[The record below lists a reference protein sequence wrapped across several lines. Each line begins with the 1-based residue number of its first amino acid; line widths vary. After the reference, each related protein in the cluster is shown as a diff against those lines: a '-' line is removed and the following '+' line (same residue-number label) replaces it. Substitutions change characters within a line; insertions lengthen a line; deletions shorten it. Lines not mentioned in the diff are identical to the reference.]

1 MTNQENGVDLKSAA
15 VTEEKKLFIETYG
28 CQMNVADSEVVASIM
43 KMDGYAVTDKIEDA
57 DAIFVNTCSVRDNAE
72 QKIYG
77 RLQYFQSLK
86 RKKKSL
92 VIGVLGCMAERVK
105 EELIEVHHA
114 DLVVGPDSY
123 MDLPNLVGA
132 VEHGEK
138 AINVELS
145 TQETY
150 KDVIPIEVHH
160 ADLVVGPDSYM
171 DLPNLVGAVEH
182 GEKAI
187 NVELSTQETYKDV
200 IPLKLG
206 GVHISGFVSIMRG
219 CNNFCTYCIVP
230 YTRGRERSRDIESI
244 LNEIRDMRDKG
255 FKEVTL
261 LGQNVNSYLFEKEG
275 EKISF
280 PALLKRVAE
289 EVPEMRVRFT
299 TSHPKDMSD
308 ETLHVIA
315 EHDNICKM
323 IHLPAQSGSSRILK
337 VMNRKYTREWY
348 LDRIAAIRR
357 ILPDCAIST
366 DLFCGF
372 HSETEEDYQE
382 TLSLMRE
389 VGYDSAFLF
398 KYSER
403 PGTYAAQHLPDTVS
417 EEEKVRRLQGMIDL
431 QNQLSEE
438 SNKRDIGKVFE
449 VLIEGFSKRS
459 REQLFGRTSQNK
471 VVIFDKKNYRVGQFI
486 KVRIN
491 RASSATLFGDPV
503 E

>member
-1 MTNQENGVDLKSAA
+1 MTTAENQGADLKSAA
-15 VTEEKKLFIETYG
+15 EKAEKKLFIETYG

-43 KMDGYAVTDKIEDA
+43 QMDGYALTEQIEEA

-77 RLQYFQSLK
+77 RLQYFQSL
-86 RKKKSL
+86 RKKKKHL
-92 VIGVLGCMAERVK
+92 IVGVMGCMAERVK
-105 EELIEVHHA
+105 DELIHVHHA
-114 DLVVGPDSY
+114 DLVVGPDAY
-123 MDLPNLVGA
+123 LDLPNLVGA
-132 VEHGEK
+132 VER
-138 AINVELS
+138 
-145 TQETY
+145 
-150 KDVIPIEVHH
+150 
-160 ADLVVGPDSYM
+160 
-171 DLPNLVGAVEH
+171 

-200 IPLKLG
+200 IPLKLP

-230 YTRGRERSRDIESI
+230 YTRGRERSRDVDSI

-261 LGQNVNSYLFEKEG
+261 LGQNVNSYRFERNDEV
-275 EKISF
+275 ITF
-280 PALLKRVAE
+280 PRLLALVAE
-289 EVPEMRVRFT
+289 EVPQMRVRFT

-308 ETLHVIA
+308 ETLEVIA
-315 EHDNICKM
+315 AHDNLCKM
-323 IHLPAQSGSSRILK
+323 IHLPAQSGSDRILK
-337 VMNRKYTREWY
+337 AMNRKYTRAWY

-372 HSETEEDYQE
+372 HSETEEDYEQ

-403 PGTYAAQHLPDTVS
+403 PGTYAAKHLADDVP
-417 EEEKVRRLQGMIDL
+417 EEEKIRRLQGMIDL
-431 QNQLSEE
+431 QNRLSEE
-438 SNKRDIGKVFE
+438 SNRRDIGKTFE
-449 VLIEGFSKRS
+449 VLVEGFSKRS

-471 VVIFDKKNYRVGQFI
+471 VVIFDKQDFHVGQFI
-486 KVRIN
+486 RVKIT
-491 RASSATLFGDPV
+491 RASSATLFGEVV

>member
-1 MTNQENGVDLKSAA
+1 MKV
-15 VTEEKKLFIETYG
+15 KKFYIETYG
-28 CQMNVADSEVVASIM
+28 CQMNVADSEVVAAILED
-43 KMDGYAVTDKIEDA
+43 KGYQRTQEKSEA
-57 DAIFVNTCSVRDNAE
+57 DVILVNTCSVRENAE
-72 QKIYG
+72 QRVRG
-77 RLQYFQSLK
+77 RVQGFSEV
-86 RKKKSL
+86 KKKNPHVL
-92 VIGVLGCMAERVK
+92 VAIMGCMAERLGEALFEQEKNVN
-105 EELIEVHHA
+105 I
-114 DLVVGPDSY
+114 VVGPDAY
-123 MDLPNLVGA
+123 MDLPLLIEKA
-132 VEHGEK
+132 EKGEK
-138 AINVELS
+138 AINIELS
-145 TQETY
+145 TTETY
-150 KDVIPIEVHH
+150 KDICPSRI
-160 ADLVVGPDSYM
+160 D
-171 DLPNLVGAVEH
+171 
-182 GEKAI
+182 
-187 NVELSTQETYKDV
+187 ETA
-200 IPLKLG
+200 
-206 GVHISGFVSIMRG
+206 ISGFVSIMRG

-280 PALLKRVAE
+280 PVLLKRVAE

-471 VVIFDKKNYRVGQFI
+471 VVIFDKKNYHVGQFI